1 MPGTGDR
8 SEADDGC
15 VMTST
20 LTPRRANAGDRWTFL
35 RDVLVFQLKML
46 VDNLRDF
53 ALMPI
58 SLAAA
63 LVDLVFRGERE
74 GALFYSVLRWG
85 AHSEKIIDVYSA
97 IDPPSREA
105 AAGRSD
111 TTGQAAESGFAVNPN
126 YTIDGVIARLEGVLV
141 REYEKGGTAA
151 SIKIAMDRA
160 IDQLHRETSGTR
172 DRAREVVERA
182 ANKLRSTF
190 DNDESI

>member
-1 MPGTGDR
+1 MAKLAIRPRRMIVVGM
-8 SEADDGC
+8 S
-15 VMTST
+15 ST
-20 LTPRRANAGDRWTFL
+20 LSPPQASADDRWTFL
-35 RDVLVFQLKML
+35 RDVLVFQLKLL

-53 ALMPI
+53 ALMPV

-63 LVDLVFRGERE
+63 LVDLFYKGERE
-74 GALFYSVLRWG
+74 GALFYKVLRWG

-97 IDPPSREA
+97 IDQHETGPSEN
-105 AAGRSD
+105 
-111 TTGQAAESGFAVNPN
+111 NPN

-151 SIKIAMDRA
+151 SIKTAMDRA

-182 ANKLRSTF
+182 AGKLRNTF
-190 DNDESI
+190 DHEQREKDESI